1 MKRMYHTQNNAWHE
15 LRPRVALI
23 TLLIAVLA
31 VMEIAGSLTGTGSLP
46 AIRRDL
52 ALEENVVPQAGV
64 ELPVRWG
71 GLGKRLSETGVIDDD
86 AWRAFYGNAMSPEWE
101 QLFSGESQRNITI
114 TRENA
119 GYLLNLL
126 WAFGLANKNSILE
139 EGEMSD
145 PAYGGAGG
153 FASTGGWTLA
163 KGRAMDHYGMHTLVT
178 LTPEQQ
184 ALVEK
189 VSQNIYRPCC
199 DNSTHFPDC
208 NHGMA
213 MLGLLELMASQ
224 GAREEEMY
232 KAALAANSYWFPDA
246 YQTIAT
252 YMHQRGVAWNDVDPR
267 EMLGRD
273 YSSASGYARVASEV
287 QSQGRQG
294 NSCGV

>member
-1 MKRMYHTQNNAWHE
+1 MIRKSLEQFATRFAVPIVLGAFAVGVLSVQQWQVEPLSSA
-15 LRPRVALI
+15 LVPDVAP
-23 TLLIAVLA
+23 
-31 VMEIAGSLTGTGSLP
+31 EG
-46 AIRRDL
+46 
-52 ALEENVVPQAGV
+52 GV
-64 ELPVRWG
+64 ELPVVWG
-71 GLGKRLSETGVIDDD
+71 DTGKRLVEAGVIDREKWLELYSSLSKEEKRLLD
-86 AWRAFYGNAMSPEWE
+86 GNSPEK
-101 QLFSGESQRNITI
+101 LRI

-163 KGRAMDHYGMHTLVT
+163 KGSAMDHYSMHTFVT

-184 ALVEK
+184 ELVEK
-189 VSQNIYRPCC
+189 VSKNIYRPCC
-199 DNSTHFPDC
+199 DNPTHFPDC

-224 GAREEEMY
+224 GVGEEEMY
-232 KAALAANSYWFPDA
+232 EAALAVNLYWFPDV

-252 YMHQRGVAWNDVDPR
+252 YMLQRDTLWKDVDAR
-267 EMLGRD
+267 EVLGRD

-287 QSQGRQG
+287 QSQGGQG
-294 NSCGV
+294 SSCGV